1 MADLAKSELRSEGSA
16 QSQKHDDASKSIP
29 FKDAFSFNE
38 RLAESTKMRNRYDDR
53 VPVIAEPMDHT
64 APTISQ
70 KKFLFPTHF
79 TIGQCIAVIRRR
91 IAIKPEQV
99 RALPAGAERGTQA
112 TFIFADGVAPSTS
125 STLEQ
130 VDAKFRDEDGFL
142 YLNYGAENAFG

>member
-91 IAIKPEQV
+91 IAIKPEQ
-99 RALPAGAERGTQA
+99 A